1 MPIDPF
7 TMMAIAQ
14 GVPALLQAGTG
25 VAQFISGNR
34 MRKDLVRPEYEIP
47 EAARAAL
54 GQARSLASSQEM
66 AGMSQA
72 ENEMNQILSLGVQA
86 AQQTAGSSSE
96 ALGAVTN
103 MFANRMRQ
111 QNSLAGQ
118 AAQDYMRRQADVT
131 QQLGNMATYQDKE
144 WQLNEMQP
152 FLDQAAM
159 ASAMGGAGMQNM
171 MGGLQGLGGAIGGAY
186 ANKALLDAAK
196 SGMGTMTPPATPNPF
211 TSPTVTDPAEVPKT
225 MTSTNNSGS
234 TFTGAT
240 YLTDPYIVFGADAQ
254 KVKAAL
260 DYITKKR

>member
-1 MPIDPF
+1 MDPF

-14 GVPALLQAGTG
+14 GIPALLQAGTG

-34 MRKDLVRPEYEIP
+34 MRKDLVRPEYQIP
-47 EAARAAL
+47 AAAKAAL

-72 ENEMNQILSLGVQA
+72 ENEMNQILSLGVQS

-131 QQLGNMATYQDKE
+131 QQLGNMATYQDKQ

-152 FLDQAAM
+152 FLDAAAT

-196 SGMGTMTPPATPNPF
+196 SGNVTNFAGDNQQKTLTTNADFGTTI
-211 TSPTVTDPAEVPKT
+211 
-225 MTSTNNSGS
+225 
-234 TFTGAT
+234 TGASIMGDGYGSGIAGT
-240 YLTDPYIVFGADAQ
+240 AGEQARIQAIMDLILG
-254 KVKAAL
+254 K
-260 DYITKKR
+260 

>member
-1 MPIDPF
+1 
-7 TMMAIAQ
+7 
-14 GVPALLQAGTG
+14 
-25 VAQFISGNR
+25 
-34 MRKDLVRPEYEIP
+34 
-47 EAARAAL
+47 
-54 GQARSLASSQEM
+54 
-66 AGMSQA
+66 MSQA

-152 FLDQAAM
+152 FLDAAAT

-171 MGGLQGLGGAIGGAY
+171 MGGLQGMGGAIGGAY
-186 ANKALLDAAK
+186 ANKALMDAAK
-196 SGMGTMTPPATPNPF
+196 SVTGTMTPPATPNPF
-211 TSPTVTDPAEVPKT
+211 TAPTATDPVEVPKTMTSTNPATPNPFTAPTATDPVEVPKT
-225 MTSTNNSGS
+225 MTSTNNLGS
-234 TFTGAT
+234 TFTSAT
-240 YLTDPYIVFGADAQ
+240 YLTDPYIGFGADAPQ
-254 KVKAAL
+254 VQAML
-260 DYITKKR
+260 DYITRIGVKMR